1 MNLIKPVERT
11 YMILRKLVLASFVFF
26 SYSVFAAEEVNVNY
40 SYGANHN
47 TDFSSIGVSLGVSPV
62 TDDRGGDNPN
72 LIAEGYTAESALA
85 DIVQDALVQG
95 FEHGGAEL
103 AESGGD
109 MQIVGR
115 IVSSELTTVDRGG
128 VESLQLTIRTNVAL
142 QGRGRTIWETT
153 LFGRGSVPVA
163 DGIVSA
169 VHAALDRMIR
179 ELVNDD
185 YFLIEIQ

>member
-1 MNLIKPVERT
+1 
-11 YMILRKLVLASFVFF
+11 MILRKLVLATFACFSF
-26 SYSVFAAEEVNVNY
+26 SVVGAEEVNVNY
-40 SYGANHN
+40 TYGANHN
-47 TDFSSIGVSLGVSPV
+47 TDFSSIRVSLSVSPV
-62 TDDRGGDNPN
+62 TDDRGSENPN
-72 LIAEGYTAESALA
+72 LIADGYTAESALA
-85 DIVQDALVQG
+85 EIVRDALVQG

-103 AESGGD
+103 AEAESD